1 MSVKPLLE
9 RVEEEV
15 KDVLNTGFEFAGA
28 IIVPNY
34 NDAGLT
40 YESGDTKKGKE
51 LDTCVLYVDI
61 RDSVQLNEQHQL
73 KTMGRVYTA
82 FTKAVLR
89 AAAHHNGSVRNII
102 GDRVMIIFPPKL
114 CFKNAVDCAI
124 SINHI
129 SKKIINSNFSVNF
142 KCGIGIDYGPVKV
155 LKVGIEIRGRENID
169 NKNLVWVGNPANIAS
184 RLTDVAN
191 KTIEEEY
198 YEVIRNPINPRAI
211 QSPMYIGASL
221 MRLLDPKN
229 YGYDP
234 SAPFYLSTKE
244 TVELSSEEF
253 ANSIAKFNHNNNLL
267 HTGGNLIDFQKK
279 KRSYTYKPILIT
291 EEVFKGLK
299 NEDSDRNSIKK
310 NLWDNESRKINN
322 VASKIFGADLIWI
335 I

>member
-198 YEVIRNPINPRAI
+198 YEVIRNPINPRSQKLNFSIARALF
-211 QSPMYIGASL
+211 PE
-221 MRLLDPKN
+221 K

-234 SAPFYLSTKE
+234 NAPLYLTTKE
-244 TVELSSEEF
+244 TVELSPREF
-253 ANSIAKFNHNNNLL
+253 ANSMVKNS
-267 HTGGNLIDFQKK
+267 QKMN
-279 KRSYTYKPILIT
+279 SFILVVI
-291 EEVFKGLK
+291 
-299 NEDSDRNSIKK
+299 
-310 NLWDNESRKINN
+310 
-322 VASKIFGADLIWI
+322 
-335 I
+335 